1 MIFHDTVSIVIERNG
16 KYLLIKRA
24 NRPQRGYWAVPGGHV
39 DKGETPKQAAVR
51 ECREEIGCKIK
62 ITKKLFTM
70 VHDVG
75 LGHRHRAHVFLA
87 HATGV
92 PKAGT
97 DASALNWF
105 SPNQMARLNKTVYAI
120 TIFNK
125 HLPRNV
131 LEKLANAKSF

>member
-1 MIFHDTVSIVIERNG
+1 MILHDTVSVVIEKDG

-24 NRPQRGYWAVPGGHV
+24 NKPQRNYWAVLGGHV
-39 DKGETPKQAAVR
+39 DKGESPKQAAVR
-51 ECREEIGCKIK
+51 ECNEEIGCKIK

-87 HATGV
+87 QVTGV

-97 DASALNWF
+97 DAAALNWF
-105 SPNQMARLNKTVYAI
+105 SPKQMARLNKTVYAI

-125 HLPRNV
+125 HLPKSILDKIGNG
-131 LEKLANAKSF
+131 KSF

>member
-1 MIFHDTVSIVIERNG
+1 MILHDTASIVIEKDGR
-16 KYLLIKRA
+16 YLLIKRA

-39 DKGETPKQAAVR
+39 DEGETPRQAAMR
-51 ECREEIGCKIK
+51 ESLEEINCKIK
-62 ITKKLFTM
+62 IKKKLFTM

-87 HATGV
+87 SLQGK

-97 DASALNWF
+97 DAEKLGWF
-105 SPNQMARLNKTVYAI
+105 SPQQMARLNKTVYTI

-125 HLPRNV
+125 ILPNS
-131 LEKLANAKSF
+131 LLDKIANKKI